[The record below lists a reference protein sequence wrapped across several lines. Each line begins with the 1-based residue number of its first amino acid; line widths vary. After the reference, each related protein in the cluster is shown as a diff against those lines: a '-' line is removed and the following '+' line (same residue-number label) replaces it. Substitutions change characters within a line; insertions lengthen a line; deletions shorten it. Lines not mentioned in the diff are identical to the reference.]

1 MATDRNLTPDELADK
16 YQAPNGGW
24 GEHPIYSRGEWG
36 QEAAEGNIQS
46 GYWQWVADQIEQ
58 EDS

>member
-1 MATDRNLTPDELADK
+1 MGDRDLTPEQLADK
-16 YQAPNGGW
+16 YGTPTSW
-24 GEHPIYSRGEWG
+24 GEHPVYSRGEWG

-58 EDS
+58 EES